1 MEAAGAGIGSAYVLD
16 SFPRLGHVRHMPDLR
31 PLSDAEAV
39 QIVAIALLGVGG
51 RPLTRETDLFLATI
65 AAECLYDR
73 LALAGVVLTVP
84 AE

>member
-1 MEAAGAGIGSAYVLD
+1 
-16 SFPRLGHVRHMPDLR
+16 MPEPR

-39 QIVAIALLGVGG
+39 QVQAVALRGAGG
-51 RPLTRETDLFLATI
+51 RPLTRQADLFLATV